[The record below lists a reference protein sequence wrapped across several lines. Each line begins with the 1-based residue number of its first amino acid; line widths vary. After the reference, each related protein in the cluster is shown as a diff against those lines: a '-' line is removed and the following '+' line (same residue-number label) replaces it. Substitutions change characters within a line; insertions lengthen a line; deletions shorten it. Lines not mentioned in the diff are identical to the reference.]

1 MSPPK
6 FVDLIALALALPV
19 FLLSGFSMLGYA
31 VGAAVWLVQRLVQSI
46 AARRAQEELAHGERQ
61 RAMGIVA
68 GTGLG
73 RVWLMAAAVLVVG
86 LAVER
91 QAGLAAAVLVVVLFT
106 ISMAAQGFRQLFGDG
121 DGAERRGGR
130 RASGRVA

>member
-6 FVDLIALALALPV
+6 YVDLIALALALPI
-19 FLLSGFSMLGYA
+19 FLLGDFPLLGYA
-31 VGAAVWLVQRLVQSI
+31 VAAAVWLFQRGVQML
-46 AARRAQEELAHGERQ
+46 AARRVKEELSHGERQ

-73 RVWLMAAAVLVVG
+73 RVWLIAAVVLVVG
-86 LAVER
+86 LAVDKD
-91 QAGLAAAVLVVVLFT
+91 AGLAAAVLLVVLFT
-106 ISMAAQGFRQLFGDG
+106 ISMGAQAYRHLFQE
-121 DGAERRGGR
+121 GASR

>member
-6 FVDLIALALALPV
+6 YVDLLALALALPV
-19 FLLSGFSMLGYA
+19 FLVAGFSMLGYA
-31 VGAAVWLVQRLVQSI
+31 VGAAVWLVQRAVQSI

-73 RVWLMAAAVLVVG
+73 RVWLMAAVVLVVG

-106 ISMAAQGFRQLFGDG
+106 ISMAAQGYRQLFG
-121 DGAERRGGR
+121 EESRREH
-130 RASGRVA
+130 RASGKVA